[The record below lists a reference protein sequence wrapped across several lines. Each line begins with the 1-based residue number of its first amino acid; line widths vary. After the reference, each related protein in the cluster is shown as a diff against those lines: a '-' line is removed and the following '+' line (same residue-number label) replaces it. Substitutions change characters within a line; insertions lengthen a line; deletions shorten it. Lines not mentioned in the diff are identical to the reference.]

1 MECGVEEKSV
11 FEWKGLGSEE
21 WEQRVCFCTTR
32 LPAVHRETEA
42 EKLEIL
48 VEIVKENI
56 DFLVGCWTA
65 RILNYLQKEGE
76 KGMKEEQWT
85 SALLEGN
92 RMRSFID
99 VGSSRRKK
107 NL

>member
-1 MECGVEEKSV
+1 
-11 FEWKGLGSEE
+11 
-21 WEQRVCFCTTR
+21 
-32 LPAVHRETEA
+32 VHGETEA
-42 EKLEIL
+42 EKLQIL

-65 RILNYLQKEGE
+65 RILKYLQKEGE

-92 RMRSFID
+92 RMRSFMG
-99 VGSSRRKK
+99 VGSSQRTK

>member
-1 MECGVEEKSV
+1 MHG
-11 FEWKGLGSEE
+11 
-21 WEQRVCFCTTR
+21 
-32 LPAVHRETEA
+32 ETEA
-42 EKLEIL
+42 DKLQIL

-65 RILNYLQKEGE
+65 RILKYLQKEGE
-76 KGMKEEQWT
+76 KGMKEEQGT

-92 RMRSFID
+92 RRRSFMG
-99 VGSSRRKK
+99 VGSSQRTK